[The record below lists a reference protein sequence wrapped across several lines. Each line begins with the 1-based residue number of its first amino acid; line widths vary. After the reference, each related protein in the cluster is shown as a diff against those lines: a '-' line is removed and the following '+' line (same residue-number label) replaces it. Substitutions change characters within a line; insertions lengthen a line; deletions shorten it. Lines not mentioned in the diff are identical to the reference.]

1 MDSTASPPAPAAA
14 RHDQA
19 RDLVMLE
26 GYLLDH
32 RQWDGWLDLYWE
44 QATYWVP
51 AWKGEHTLTSDPQS
65 ELSLIY
71 YPNRAGLEDRIFR
84 IRTEKSLASSPLPRT
99 CHMTSITRITDL
111 PGGDVQVE
119 ANWVVHVY
127 RLDKSHAFFGQQ
139 THVLRRFGERLKIVK
154 RLTAVNN
161 DTIPDVL
168 DIYSI

>member
-1 MDSTASPPAPAAA
+1 MSDTTTLPVAA
-14 RHDQA
+14 RTLHDRA

-32 RQWDGWLDLYWE
+32 REWDGWLDLYWE
-44 QATYWVP
+44 LASYWVP
-51 AWKGEHTLTSDPQS
+51 AWKDEHTLTSDPQS

-84 IRTEKSLASSPLPRT
+84 IRTHKSLASSPLPRT
-99 CHMTSITRITDL
+99 CHLTSITRITDL
-111 PGGDVQVE
+111 RGGDIQVD

-127 RLDKSHAFFGQQ
+127 RLDKSHTFFGQQ
-139 THVLRRFGERLKIVK
+139 THILRRFGEALKIVS